1 MEFIHIFWFHEKN
14 ENANVENNYLYIYT
28 FYFEGEV
35 MCNESETHL
44 VMLLNQLCSRL
55 QENPALLE
63 VFFKPPGSNV
73 SSRFSSSKPD
83 QFIIFSIL
91 LRFLHTEGVVGGQ
104 ARDALLLCMA
114 LSETH
119 EGIGEYITGTN
130 FCHVRWI
137 HFFLLFFPWKN
148 PHNCWIFHIKIVC
161 TTSYHIVFDFFLIFK
176 KVISWKIDTI
186 LPLKSRY
193 FKKTRQIIFLH

>member
-1 MEFIHIFWFHEKN
+1 
-14 ENANVENNYLYIYT
+14 
-28 FYFEGEV
+28 

-55 QENPALLE
+55 QDNPALLE
-63 VFFKPPGSNV
+63 VFFKPPDDGNV
-73 SSRFSSSKPD
+73 SSSSATD

-104 ARDALLLCMA
+104 DRDALLLCMA

-130 FCHVRWI
+130 FCHVR
-137 HFFLLFFPWKN
+137 
-148 PHNCWIFHIKIVC
+148 
-161 TTSYHIVFDFFLIFK
+161 
-176 KVISWKIDTI
+176 
-186 LPLKSRY
+186 
-193 FKKTRQIIFLH
+193 

>member
-1 MEFIHIFWFHEKN
+1 
-14 ENANVENNYLYIYT
+14 
-28 FYFEGEV
+28 

-73 SSRFSSSKPD
+73 SSRSSSSSKPD

-91 LRFLHTEGVVGGQ
+91 LRFLHTEGEVGGQ

-119 EGIGEYITGTN
+119 EGIGEYITATN
-130 FCHVRWI
+130 FCHVR
-137 HFFLLFFPWKN
+137 
-148 PHNCWIFHIKIVC
+148 
-161 TTSYHIVFDFFLIFK
+161 
-176 KVISWKIDTI
+176 
-186 LPLKSRY
+186 
-193 FKKTRQIIFLH
+193 

>member
-14 ENANVENNYLYIYT
+14 ENVNVENNYLYIYT

-73 SSRFSSSKPD
+73 TSRSSSSSKPD

-119 EGIGEYITGTN
+119 EGIGEYITATN
-130 FCHVRWI
+130 FCHVRWFI
-137 HFFLLFFPWKN
+137 FSYFFPEKIHIIVEFFTSKKYVQHHIIPNSIWSLFNFQESDKLKN
-148 PHNCWIFHIKIVC
+148 RHY
-161 TTSYHIVFDFFLIFK
+161 TTTKGEVF
-176 KVISWKIDTI
+176 
-186 LPLKSRY
+186 
-193 FKKTRQIIFLH
+193 